1 MVTFRSTWGAMVH
14 IDKVIRRLVEEEGK
28 RRFVIY
34 TNGLGGALA
43 GECLR
48 KYSVSPQYTID
59 NLSIEQAKQR
69 NNENTYFLICSW
81 NSMFG
86 TEIRRVIYEAFPE
99 EQIID
104 IFREEDILPTEEEI
118 CDVLRHVEGYIK

>member
-1 MVTFRSTWGAMVH
+1 MR
-14 IDKVIRRLVEEEGK
+14 
-28 RRFVIY
+28 
-34 TNGLGGALA
+34 
-43 GECLR
+43 ECLR

-59 NLSIEQAKQR
+59 NKENNGTTVLSIEQAKQR